1 MESVA
6 IELKKVSK
14 TFNIDSG
21 KGVFSFFRNG
31 KAKNKKIK
39 YLTALNDVSFTIK
52 KGETIGVIGLNGQGK
67 TTLLKTIAGI
77 YKPDSGNVTVNGKL
91 APLLQVGTGFNKELN
106 AEENIII
113 YGMLLGFTKN
123 EIKSKVDKIIKFAEL
138 EKFRHMKLKNYSSG
152 MKAKL
157 GFGTA
162 LEVEPDI
169 MLIDEVLSVGDK
181 AFKEKSFNAF
191 LSFKK
196 RNKTILFTAHND
208 DLISE
213 LSDRVILIDKGHVV
227 KIGKPDEVIS
237 VYKEIVED
245 HKKQNSDT

>member
-39 YLTALNDVSFTIK
+39 YLTALNDVSFRIK
-52 KGETIGVIGLNGQGK
+52 KGETIGVMGLNGQGK
-67 TTLLKTIAGI
+67 TTLLKIIAGI

>member
-106 AEENIII
+106 AEDNIII